1 MVVALVG
8 PPLLAG
14 IWLTMPPDQTEQPQW
29 MADVLQLMG
38 GITAVTCCAAAYF
51 KSQKPAL
58 LVAAVAALVALLGW
72 EVSVLIR
79 LAP

>member
-1 MVVALVG
+1 MIAALVG

-14 IWLTMPPDQTEQPQW
+14 IWLTMPPDQTEKPQW

-38 GITAVTCCAAAYF
+38 GIIAVTCCAAAYF
-51 KSQKPAL
+51 KSRKPAIL
-58 LVAAVAALVALLGW
+58 LAAIAALAALLGW
-72 EVSVLIR
+72 EITVLIR